1 MEDANAALIKRKAG
15 KGSEGENNITLL
27 GILNSFDGITAQEGS
42 VVFMTTNRIQKLDP
56 ALICAG
62 HCNQKLLFGYA
73 DEHQIWAPQKP
84 QSSVQSSKNIKE
96 ADAAASDSITAG
108 AGPAGSDNESKAH
121 FVSQPKQSRASGKQK
136 ATKNST
142 KHKAKSD
149 DNTDPKKPELPNK
162 LPKPPARRA

>member
-62 HCNQKLLFGYA
+62 HCNQ
-73 DEHQIWAPQKP
+73 
-84 QSSVQSSKNIKE
+84 
-96 ADAAASDSITAG
+96 
-108 AGPAGSDNESKAH
+108 
-121 FVSQPKQSRASGKQK
+121 
-136 ATKNST
+136 
-142 KHKAKSD
+142 
-149 DNTDPKKPELPNK
+149 
-162 LPKPPARRA
+162 